1 MSRRPVV
8 VGGLLIVVVVMIW
21 SIVGTTQATSR
32 PVGAMPAARQSEY
45 VCLPDSVAVLG
56 NRIHVH
62 CVFPMGD
69 IAWFAAPLGDPN
81 TPQFLTVL
89 TAAMTSIPIVELHIG
104 YIDDTTSGPPFG
116 CGANDCRQIAYIY
129 LALKEGAPLN

>member
-1 MSRRPVV
+1 MSKRSVV
-8 VGGLLIVVVVMIW
+8 VGGLLIMAMVMIG
-21 SIVGTTQATSR
+21 SVVGATYATSR
-32 PVGAMPAARQSEY
+32 PTGSVPAARQSEY
-45 VCLPDSVAVLG
+45 LCVPDSVAVLG

-62 CVFPMGD
+62 CVFPMGS
-69 IAWFAAPLGDPN
+69 IQYFAAPLGDAN
-81 TPQFLTVL
+81 TPQFLSAL

-116 CGANDCRQIAYIY
+116 CGADDCRKISYIY